1 MKNYWNLLI
10 KRLSRLLP
18 GALLAAAVLCAAL
31 AALLGGAQQAA
42 QQETVKFPLALCGS
56 TDDPMVQLGITA
68 LKQLDATRFSVDLYT
83 MTEAEAQTALAE
95 GDISAYVVLPERFM
109 ESAMHGNIPTVRY
122 VTRPGSTG
130 PGAIFQRDVTQVISH
145 ILLSAQKGVYG
156 ISRAL
161 QDNGMGSSA
170 NRLMDD
176 LALKYAELALV
187 RENTSRLRILGMDR
201 GLGLRDYLCCGLA
214 VLLTFLLCLSFAPI
228 AVQRDMSLN
237 RMLAAKGHGAA
248 GQALADF
255 SVFLLGIGVLAAAL
269 LAVAGAFLPFPIWSL
284 LPVTV
289 LAAAFS
295 FFIFSLT
302 SSLMGGVVLHFLLS
316 IGMCFCAGCM
326 YPVSFFP
333 DGIQRLAPWLPA
345 GACRELLADCAVGG
359 SPLRPLAALTGWAAV
374 FLGAAVFLRC
384 RRVRRIGA

>member
-1 MKNYWNLLI
+1 MKNYWNLLM
-10 KRLSRLLP
+10 KRLFRLLS
-18 GALLAAAVLCAAL
+18 GALLAAAVLFAAI

-42 QQETVKFPLALCGS
+42 RQETVKFPLALCGS

-83 MTEAEAQTALAE
+83 MTEAEAQRALTE

-109 ESAMHGNIPTVRY
+109 ESAMNGDIPTVRY
-122 VTRPGSTG
+122 VTLPGSTG
-130 PGAIFQRDVTQVISH
+130 PAAIFQRDVTQVISH

-161 QDNGMGSSA
+161 RDNGLGSSA
-170 NRLMDD
+170 HRLMND
-176 LALKYAELALV
+176 LAIKYAELALI
-187 RENTSRLRILGMDR
+187 RENICRLRILGMDR
-201 GLGLRDYLCCGLA
+201 GLELRDYLCCGLG

-228 AVQRDMSLN
+228 AVQRDVSLN
-237 RMLAAKGHGAA
+237 RMLAVKGHRAA
-248 GQALADF
+248 CQALADF
-255 SVFLLGIGVLAAAL
+255 SALLLGMGVLAAAL
-269 LAVAGAFLPFPIWSL
+269 LAVSGAFLPFPIWSL
-284 LPVTV
+284 LPVTAM
-289 LAAAFS
+289 AAAFS
-295 FFIFSLT
+295 FFVFSLT
-302 SSLMGGVVLHFLLS
+302 SSLMSSVVLHFLLS

-345 GACRELLADCAVGG
+345 GACREILADCAIGG
-359 SPLRPLAALTGWAAV
+359 SPLRPLAAIAGWAAV
-374 FLGAAVFLRC
+374 FLTAAVFLRC